1 MRVAIA
7 FDNFGPYHLAR
18 LSGASEHMT
27 VLAVEVVSRSAEYAW
42 DRAAMPEALLHVP
55 LTESAAQKRDAKLL
69 WAALDRKLAPL
80 APQAVAVPAWSSLA
94 ALVLTRWSFAKDIPV
109 IAMSETNGWDFE
121 RKPWGEFF
129 KRCIVSHYSAGLC
142 TSEGQAD
149 YLASLGLPAQAIFR
163 GYNAVDNAYF
173 AHQGQLFAV
182 SGKMP
187 DCGESVL
194 PAEARGRY
202 FLGSNRFIE
211 KKNLLRLLDAYAAF
225 RADRSSD
232 PADWPLVLLGD
243 GPLRPEI
250 EARREALGLSRH
262 VHLPGFRQYDELP
275 TFYATA
281 GCFIHASTTEQWGL
295 VVNEAMASGLPVLV
309 SNRCG
314 CVPVLVDEGRNGFT
328 FDPLDTAAM
337 AAALERIASLKSLA
351 AMRER
356 SLELIEDWGPAR
368 FGAGLYGAARHAI
381 AAGAARPSL
390 ARRAA
395 FGLVERRMG
404 SW

>member
-18 LSGASEHMT
+18 LSGAAEHMT

-42 DRAAMPEALLHVP
+42 DRVKMPEALVHVP

-69 WAALDRKLAPL
+69 WASLDRKLAPL
-80 APQAVAVPAWSSLA
+80 APEAVAVPGWSSLA
-94 ALVLTRWSFAKDIPV
+94 ALVLTRWSLANNIPV

-121 RKPWGEFF
+121 RKPWGEYF

-149 YLASLGLPAQAIFR
+149 YLASLGLPAEAIFR

-173 AHQGQLFAV
+173 ERQRHLVAA

-187 DCGESVL
+187 DCGDRVL
-194 PAEARGRY
+194 PPEACGRY
-202 FLGSNRFIE
+202 FLASNRFIE
-211 KKNLLRLLDAYAAF
+211 KKNLVRLLDAYAAF
-225 RADRSSD
+225 RAGRSNN

-243 GPLRPEI
+243 GELRPMI
-250 EARREALGLSRH
+250 EARREALGLSAH

-275 TFYATA
+275 AFYATA

-314 CVPVLVDEGRNGFT
+314 CAPVLVDEGRNGFT
-328 FDPLDTAAM
+328 FDPLDTQAIGAG
-337 AAALERIASLKSLA
+337 LKRIASLPGLA
-351 AMRER
+351 SMRER

-368 FGAGLYGAARHAI
+368 FGAGLYGAARHAV
-381 AAGAARPSL
+381 AVGAARPSL
-390 ARRAA
+390 IGRAA
-395 FGLVERRMG
+395 FGLVERRLG
-404 SW
+404 K